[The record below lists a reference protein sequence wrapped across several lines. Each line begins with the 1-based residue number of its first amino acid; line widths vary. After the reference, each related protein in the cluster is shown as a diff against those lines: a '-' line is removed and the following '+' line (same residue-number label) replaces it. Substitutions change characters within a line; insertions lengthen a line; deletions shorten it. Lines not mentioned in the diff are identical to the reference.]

1 MSVVTTA
8 AFARSASLAPL
19 LLAGLAVLAA
29 ALPALAARPVQ
40 VYEVT
45 VPNGESSVMLQ
56 EAMREALVRATGRR
70 DAAADP
76 VLAPLL
82 HDPQRYVR
90 SVRSLGDARTQV
102 LFDGDAIEKQISAV
116 GRSVWDSQRPFTIVV
131 VSPALSGAAADA
143 ARGRIEQI
151 AETRGLPVSYVP
163 MPLTDGTGH
172 ELGNDVLLQNA
183 QSLGADAV
191 LIGRADALAPGTGAD
206 TTWQWTLL
214 TGFSHESWSGNFE
227 LGINS
232 TADALARV
240 QGSAGTVAES
250 EALVQV
256 SGVNGLSDYATLE
269 RMFSELPGVRRSGLA
284 EADGSTVTFR
294 VLIRGGADA
303 VTRALAGSP
312 HLTGSGADSARLR
325 YQYRP

>member
-1 MSVVTTA
+1 M
-8 AFARSASLAPL
+8 LL
-19 LLAGLAVLAA
+19 LCLLAGLMVLTGGT
-29 ALPALAARPVQ
+29 PAQAARPVQ

-45 VPNGESSVMLQ
+45 VGNGESSAMLQ

-70 DAAADP
+70 DAATDP

-82 HDPQRYVR
+82 QDPQRYVR

-102 LFDGDAIEKQISAV
+102 LFDGDAIEKQISAL
-116 GRSVWDSQRPFTIVV
+116 GRSVWDSERPFTIVV
-131 VSPALSGAAADA
+131 LSPALSGAAADA

-163 MPLTDGTGH
+163 MPLTDATGH
-172 ELGNDVLLQNA
+172 ELANDMLLQNA
-183 QSLGADAV
+183 QSLGADDV
-191 LIGRADALAPGTGAD
+191 LIGRTEALTPGAAPDSAA
-206 TTWQWTLL
+206 WQWTLL

-240 QGSAGTVAES
+240 QGSTGPLPEA
-250 EALVQV
+250 EALVEV
-256 SGVNGLSDYATLE
+256 RGVNGLTDYATLE
-269 RMFSELPGVRRSGLA
+269 RMFAELPGVRRSGLEEA
-284 EADGSTVTFR
+284 EGSTVTFR

-312 HLTGSGADSARLR
+312 HLTGNGTDSTRLR